1 MRALLLLLVPAAS
14 LVLFLGA
21 LQSPTPQPHPIG
33 GGQQPPKPIVPP
45 EIPLTPSP
53 GSLKEI
59 ERTTKAMQG
68 LWVLKELV
76 WPHLEGLNTD
86 FRGFCLVSDN
96 HLDFEVHIGVKDQKQ
111 KLNNVMLDS
120 GIWRFEVGDGN
131 RTVMTSLIGSFID
144 KDNRVAFRE
153 EDTRVC
159 YEVIVLGDQ
168 MTWRKEDGQRLV
180 FERLLDGGPARVDIF
195 GRPLKEKKKDDAA
208 KDAGAKTEPPKEKDG
223 E

>member
-1 MRALLLLLVPAAS
+1 MRALLSTLVPVAA
-14 LVLFLGA
+14 LFLFLGA
-21 LQSPTPQPHPIG
+21 RQIPAPQPHPVG
-33 GGQQPPKPIVPP
+33 GGQEPPKPIQPP

-53 GSLKEI
+53 GALKEI

-76 WPHLEGLNTD
+76 WPHIEGLKTE
-86 FRGFCLVSDN
+86 FRGFCMVADN
-96 HLDFEVHIGVKDQKQ
+96 HLDFEVHIGVHDQSL

-120 GIWRFEVGDGN
+120 GIWRFEVGEAN

-153 EDTRVC
+153 EGTRVR
-159 YEVIVLGDQ
+159 YDVIALGDQ

-180 FERLLDGGPARVDIF
+180 FERLADFGPKRVDIF
-195 GRPLKEKKKDDAA
+195 GRPVQDKKDEAP
-208 KDAGAKTEPPKEKDG
+208 KDPGAKSEPRKEKD
-223 E
+223 